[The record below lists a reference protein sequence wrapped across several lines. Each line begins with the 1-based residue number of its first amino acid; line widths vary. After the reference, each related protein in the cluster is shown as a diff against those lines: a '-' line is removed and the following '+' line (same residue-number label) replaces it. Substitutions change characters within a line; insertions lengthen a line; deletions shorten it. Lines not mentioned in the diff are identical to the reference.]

1 MTPELQQQIDRYQRS
16 GSYSLTEPL
25 KRELATIWK
34 ERTGTTL
41 VIACGSCLGKALAYL
56 AAPPAPKIKFKAVKN
71 FETVAEMK
79 QEATRLGL
87 TFPKFATRIYMEK
100 LLNL

>member
-1 MTPELQQQIDRYQRS
+1 MTPELKQQIDRYQRS

-56 AAPPAPKIKFKAVKN
+56 AKPLEPKIKFKAVKN
-71 FETVAEMK
+71 FETVKEMK
-79 QEATRLGL
+79 QEADRLGL
-87 TFPKFATRIYMEK
+87 SYPKFASKIYMEK
-100 LLNL
+100 LLKL